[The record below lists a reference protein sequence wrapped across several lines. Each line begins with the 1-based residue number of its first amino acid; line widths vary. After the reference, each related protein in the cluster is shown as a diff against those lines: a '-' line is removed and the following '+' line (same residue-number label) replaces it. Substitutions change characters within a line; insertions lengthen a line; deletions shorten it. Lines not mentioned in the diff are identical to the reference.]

1 MYNING
7 NTKICVGNCLV
18 VKISLGKSLHT
29 HKGFSFMCTD
39 LEVCVGNGLLI
50 KISLGKLYTHKGFSF
65 RWTASIGK
73 LHAHKVSLSGGLP
86 WSLWRQ
92 LLFVKILL
100 GKLHAHKKS
109 IRWTAMKFA
118 YLEFCIK
125 ALDSHVRYTYV
136 SEEMGCRD
144 AHVFHK
150 FHV

>member
-1 MYNING
+1 MANSVYIRSLYQVEC
-7 NTKICVGNCLV
+7 IEVCVGNCLV

-92 LLFVKILL
+92 LLFFKILL
-100 GKLHAHKKS
+100 GKLHAYKKS
-109 IRWTAMKFA
+109 L
-118 YLEFCIK
+118 YQVDCHEVCIPWI
-125 ALDSHVRYTYV
+125 L
-136 SEEMGCRD
+136 
-144 AHVFHK
+144 HK
-150 FHV
+150 SIGQSCEIYICFWRNGM